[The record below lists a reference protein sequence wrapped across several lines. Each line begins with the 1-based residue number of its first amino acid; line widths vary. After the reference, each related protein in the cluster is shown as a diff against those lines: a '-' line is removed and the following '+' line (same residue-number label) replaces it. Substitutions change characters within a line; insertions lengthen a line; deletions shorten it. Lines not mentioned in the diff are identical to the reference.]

1 MFCSETE
8 SGVSRALFH
17 PEIASESNFDL
28 GLTVLFLQQR
38 ALLDIISSFDRTI
51 LMIFNLCRL

>member
-17 PEIASESNFDL
+17 PEIASSSILKAIRL
-28 GLTVLFLQQR
+28 GGILATVR
-38 ALLDIISSFDRTI
+38 EENSG
-51 LMIFNLCRL
+51 